1 MQIIVVGCGK
11 VGHTL
16 AERLSGEGHNLVL
29 VDLDAKL
36 IQEVTDELDVMGV
49 VGNGASIN
57 VLMEAGIDAA
67 DLLIAVTTSDEL
79 NLLCCLIGKKASKR
93 CLTIAR
99 VRDPMYNKEIGFIKE
114 QMGIPMVI
122 NPELTAA
129 ELMTTDPT
137 MLTACPTERGRRSP
151 ASRMIS

>member
-57 VLMEAGIDAA
+57 VLMEAGIGRSAHRGHHLGRTESS
-67 DLLIAVTTSDEL
+67 LLPHW
-79 NLLCCLIGKKASKR
+79 KKGVQTLHDHRPGAGPHVQQGDR
-93 CLTIAR
+93 
-99 VRDPMYNKEIGFIKE
+99 FH
-114 QMGIPMVI
+114 
-122 NPELTAA
+122 
-129 ELMTTDPT
+129 
-137 MLTACPTERGRRSP
+137 
-151 ASRMIS
+151 

>member
-79 NLLCCLIGKKASKR
+79 NLLCCLIGKR
-93 CLTIAR
+93 R
-99 VRDPMYNKEIGFIKE
+99 PN
-114 QMGIPMVI
+114 
-122 NPELTAA
+122 AA
-129 ELMTTDPT
+129 
-137 MLTACPTERGRRSP
+137 
-151 ASRMIS
+151 

>member
-49 VGNGASIN
+49 VGNVVEVETSYIREYNTQYAAHILGYVQAMSDAD
-57 VLMEAGIDAA
+57 MEKYRP
-67 DLLIAVTTSDEL
+67 
-79 NLLCCLIGKKASKR
+79 GKENSTYDYDTKVGKDG
-93 CLTIAR
+93 
-99 VRDPMYNKEIGFIKE
+99 V
-114 QMGIPMVI
+114 
-122 NPELTAA
+122 
-129 ELMTTDPT
+129 
-137 MLTACPTERGRRSP
+137 
-151 ASRMIS
+151 